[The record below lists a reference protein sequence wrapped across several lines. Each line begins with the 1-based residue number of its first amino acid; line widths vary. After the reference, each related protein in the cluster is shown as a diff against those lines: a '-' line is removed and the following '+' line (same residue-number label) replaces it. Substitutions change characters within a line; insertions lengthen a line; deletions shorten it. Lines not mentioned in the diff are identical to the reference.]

1 MKLDQKQMHLVSQ
14 LFMVSSK
21 AGHGFDLSRFTK
33 DQEYARETLIQL
45 AMHADRASNEAWQAL
60 VTSAM
65 SQIGAIKEAAPATA
79 LQPAPQPATTEPIK
93 AATPSLTVE
102 QQYVGRLR

>member
-45 AMHADRASNEAWQAL
+45 ALHADRVGNEAWQTL

-65 SQIGAIKEAAPATA
+65 AQIGAIKESAAESSPQHAVAEPARVVSPT
-79 LQPAPQPATTEPIK
+79 PA
-93 AATPSLTVE
+93 VE
-102 QQYVGRLR
+102 QQYIGRLR